1 MVAKSEKEAKAII
14 RELNKEQQVYDDDE
28 NELAHKTDGYMSVIE
43 KQQSVK
49 PNKNEMMQALA
60 MNLLGGTQE
69 RAKQL
74 LL

>member
-43 KQQSVK
+43 KQ
-49 PNKNEMMQALA
+49 
-60 MNLLGGTQE
+60 
-69 RAKQL
+69 
-74 LL
+74 